1 MIKVNLADAK
11 SRLSQYLDSV
21 DRGETVILCRRN
33 VPVAEIRPLPKPPT
47 EPRPIGT
54 DPDLLVPDS
63 FFEPLPEDLIEAF
76 EGGGADNW
84 SEPLKQEADKLFE
97 QPKRQWANRLRAF
110 YSQKNHPSHHEDL
123 SSLSSVIARIQSP
136 CTENLGALL
145 ARAEKLLLAAPE
157 RRVGR

>member
-11 SRLSQYLDSV
+11 SRLSHYLDSV
-21 DRGETVILCRRN
+21 ERGETVILCRRN

-47 EPRPIGT
+47 EPRSIGT

-76 EGGGADNW
+76 EGGGADNR
-84 SEPLKQEADKLFE
+84 SEPPRQDADKLLE
-97 QPKRQWANRLRAF
+97 QPIRQAANRLRAF
-110 YSQKNHPSHHEDL
+110 YNQKNHPSHHEDL
-123 SSLSSVIARIQSP
+123 SNLSSVIARIQSP
-136 CTENLGALL
+136 RTENLGALL
-145 ARAEKLLLAAPE
+145 ASAEKHLLAALE

>member
-21 DRGETVILCRRN
+21 ERGETVILCRRN

-76 EGGGADNW
+76 EGGGADNG
-84 SEPLKQEADKLFE
+84 SELPRQDADKLLE
-97 QPKRQWANRLRAF
+97 QPIRQAANSLRAF
-110 YSQKNHPSHHEDL
+110 YNQKNHPSHHEDL
-123 SSLSSVIARIQSP
+123 SNLSSVIARIQSP
-136 CTENLGALL
+136 RTENLGALL
-145 ARAEKLLLAAPE
+145 ASAEKHLLAALE